1 MASLRAN
8 PVVTLDNETVLSAK
22 SNRNDQWSNTYLKKK
37 MCFRKSKRFD
47 QDMAVWTDLCMLYL
61 PM

>member
-8 PVVTLDNETVLSAK
+8 PVVTLDNETVLSSK
-22 SNRNDQWSNTYLKKK
+22 SNRNDQWSNTYLKKN
-37 MCFRKSKRFD
+37 CALEKSKRFD
-47 QDMAVWTDLCMLYL
+47 QGMAVWTDLCILYL